1 MGKKQRSSLVAATI
15 PPAAYPKISSVLRQ
29 LLPLFLLAL
38 FFSCTGCET
47 DLVTGD
53 SFPDEEENNPVSAPA
68 GFDAISLRTL
78 ELVNQ
83 TRQAGCKCGSQTMP
97 PVAPVTLNAKLTTAA
112 RNHSADQ
119 ARMDQMQHEGSDG
132 SQVGTRVTKA
142 GYTWRAVAENVAW
155 NYPDVDAVYAGWL
168 SSPGHCRN
176 IMGANYTV
184 MGMAE
189 KDLYWT
195 QVFAR

>member
-1 MGKKQRSSLVAATI
+1 M
-15 PPAAYPKISSVLRQ
+15 RQ
-29 LLPLFLLAL
+29 LAPLFLLAL

-47 DLVTGD
+47 DLSTGETLPDQAEEDIVT
-53 SFPDEEENNPVSAPA
+53 SPSE
-68 GFDAISLRTL
+68 FDDISQRTL

-83 TRQAGCKCGSQTMP
+83 TRQAGCTCGNQAMP
-97 PVAPVTLNAKLTTAA
+97 AVPPLSLNTKLTVAA

-119 ARMDQMQHEGSDG
+119 ANMSKMQHEGSDG
-132 SQVGTRVTKA
+132 SNVGSRVTRA
-142 GYTWRAVAENVAW
+142 GYSWRAVAENVAW
-155 NYPDVDAVYAGWL
+155 NYPNVDAVFEGWL

-189 KDLYWT
+189 EDLYWT